1 MSLRAQALQEFE
13 LPAAPQRIEE
23 LPPVAPEAL
32 ACKVHAPGGR
42 FLLVCSNGALSLAF
56 EATLFDLLAES
67 RYPAPRPRRARGGS
81 FIAILAGR
89 SAAACYSLPAGQ
101 ELQPAVASAPQ
112 LMELGRLLARLHQL
126 GETHPASVGN
136 PCQVMTLL
144 DQLAPGPERDRLAP
158 LAKAGVPRLP
168 VGAVHGGLRPE
179 RALFIGERC
188 SAVLPS
194 GMACSGPLLLD
205 VAETAVGWMAASAAP
220 VATLRAILSGYQA
233 LRRLVQEEKEALY
246 ATLRFAAAREGVRRF
261 ALQREN
267 ALSAL
272 DCVEGVGEREVL
284 AAAG

>member
-23 LPPVAPEAL
+23 LPRVAPEAE
-32 ACKVHAPGGR
+32 ACKVYAPGGR

-67 RYPAPRPRRARGGS
+67 RYPSPRPRRGKGGS

-89 SAAACYSLPAGQ
+89 AAASCYSLPAGQ
-101 ELQPAVASAPQ
+101 ELDAGGASVPQ
-112 LMELGRLLARLHQL
+112 LMEVGRLLARLHQL
-126 GETHPASVGN
+126 GETHPASVSN
-136 PCQVMTLL
+136 PCDIGALL
-144 DQLAPGPERDRLAP
+144 DGLAPAPERDRVVP
-158 LAKAGVPRLP
+158 LAQAGLPRLP

-194 GMACSGPLLLD
+194 GLACSGPLLLD
-205 VAETAVGWMAASAAP
+205 VAETAVEWMAASEAP
-220 VATLRAILSGYQA
+220 VAALRAILSGYQA
-233 LRRLVQEEKEALY
+233 LRRLVEEEREALFT
-246 ATLRFAAAREGVRRF
+246 ALRFAAAMEGARRL
-261 ALQREN
+261 ALGRAQ
-267 ALSAL
+267 ALAVL
-272 DCVEGVGEREVL
+272 DCVEGVGETEAL

>member
-23 LPPVAPEAL
+23 LPPVAPEAE
-32 ACKVHAPGGR
+32 ACKVYAPVGR

-67 RYPAPRPRRARGGS
+67 RFPAPRPRRTRGGS
-81 FIAILAGR
+81 FIAVHAGR
-89 SAAACYSLPAGQ
+89 CAASCYSLPAGQ
-101 ELQPAVASAPQ
+101 ELRAASANTPQ

-126 GETHPASVGN
+126 GETHPASVSN
-136 PCQVMTLL
+136 PCDVTALL
-144 DQLAPGPERDRLAP
+144 DQMATGPERDRLAP
-158 LAKAGVPRLP
+158 LARAGVPRLP

-194 GMACSGPLLLD
+194 GLACSGPLLLD
-205 VAETAVGWMAASAAP
+205 VAEAAVPWMVGAERP
-220 VATLRAILSGYQA
+220 VAALRAILSGYQA
-233 LRRLVQEEKEALY
+233 LRRLVEEEREALY
-246 ATLRFAAAREGVRRF
+246 PVLRFAAALEGVRRF
-261 ALQREN
+261 ALRSDDGL
-267 ALSAL
+267 AAL
-272 DCVEGVGEREVL
+272 DCVEAVGEREVL